1 MEGRIL
7 DYDAV
12 PIRVLIVDDCVI
24 LRQGIC
30 LLLNKDDDFKI
41 VGEAEN
47 EQSALRL
54 TKALQPDT
62 VLLNNLFGKANGLNV
77 AKQLLRSCPDV
88 RIVLIS
94 GSDDESLLFHAL
106 RIGVYGYLHKT
117 LSIGDVQKALRA
129 AKRGERFLGKDQAIT
144 QLVMEFRRLT
154 QENGRLCRGF
164 TELDIDLVRLVSDGY
179 SNREIGERLFWSEV
193 QVKRKMQDIYRKL
206 QVADRAQ
213 AVAEAMRLGLI

>member
-1 MEGRIL
+1 MEERAF
-7 DYDAV
+7 DYDLIPV
-12 PIRVLIVDDCVI
+12 RVLIVDDCVI
-24 LRQGIC
+24 LRQGMR
-30 LLLNKDDDFKI
+30 LLLNRDAGFEV

-47 EQSALRL
+47 EQTALRL
-54 TKALQPDT
+54 TKILQPDT
-62 VLLNNLFGKANGLNV
+62 VLLNNLLGKANGLNV
-77 AKQLLRSCPDV
+77 ARQLLHSCPDA

-106 RIGVYGYLHKT
+106 RIGIYGYLHNT

-129 AKRGERFLGKDQAIT
+129 AKRGERFLGKEQAIT
-144 QLVMEFRRLT
+144 QLVLEFRRLT
-154 QENGRLCRGF
+154 QEYGRLCRGL
-164 TELDIDLVRLVSDGY
+164 TALDVELMRFVSDGY
-179 SNREIGERLFWSEV
+179 SNREIGGRLFWSEV

>member
-1 MEGRIL
+1 MDGQAFN
-7 DYDAV
+7 YDAA

-24 LRQGIC
+24 LRQGIR
-30 LLLNKDDDFKI
+30 LLLNLGGDFEV

-47 EQSALRL
+47 EQAALQL
-54 TKALQPDT
+54 TERLQPDT
-62 VLLNNLFGKANGLNV
+62 VLLNSLLGKANGLNV
-77 AKQLLRSCPDV
+77 ARQLLHRCPDA

-106 RIGVYGYLHKT
+106 RIGIYGYLHKT
-117 LSIGDVQKALRA
+117 LSIGDVQQALRA
-129 AKRGERFLGKDQAIT
+129 AKRGERFLGKEQAIT
-144 QLVMEFRRLT
+144 QLVLEFRRLT
-154 QENGRLCRGF
+154 QEYGRLCRGL
-164 TELDIDLVRLVSDGY
+164 TALDVELMRLVSDGY

>member
-1 MEGRIL
+1 MEARVL
-7 DYDAV
+7 DYDTFS
-12 PIRVLIVDDCVI
+12 ISLLIVDDCAI
-24 LRQGIC
+24 LRQGLR
-30 LLLNKDDDFKI
+30 LLLRKDDDFEI
-41 VGEAEN
+41 VGEAES

-54 TKALQPDT
+54 TKALQPDI
-62 VLLNNLFGKANGLNV
+62 VLLSTLLGTTNGLNV

-94 GSDDESLLFHAL
+94 GSDDESLLFDAL

-117 LSIGDVQKALRA
+117 LSIEDVRKALRA

-154 QENGRLCRGF
+154 QEYGRLCRGL
-164 TELDIDLVRLVSDGY
+164 TALDVELMRLVSDGY
-179 SNREIGERLFWSEV
+179 SNKEIGGRLFWSEV

-213 AVAEAMRLGLI
+213 AVAEAMRQGLI